1 MKSIKDLR
9 IEIDTIINTLL
20 SKVAIVPSREVS
32 LSLTNAQRA
41 KMWLGK
47 VLEAAG
53 RENPYP
59 EGKNPGSTVIEPQ
72 AEHTEATLAFAPDT
86 DQTARVKYLR
96 KAMDSIIDE
105 FNEEGSVLLDENVP
119 MHRFKDEAYMAMI
132 ESQMW
137 LGVELNRILN
147 SKK

>member
-20 SKVAIVPSREVS
+20 SKEITPSREVS
-32 LSLTNAQRA
+32 LSLTNAQRS

-59 EGKNPGSTVIEPQ
+59 EGKNPNSNVIEPQ
-72 AEHTEATLAFAPDT
+72 AEHTEATLAFAPGT

-96 KAMDSIIDE
+96 KAMDSIID
-105 FNEEGSVLLDENVP
+105 GLLIHVGGDTP
-119 MHRFKDEAYMAMI
+119 RMMYMFSGEAYMAI
-132 ESQMW
+132 VESQMW
-137 LGVELNRILN
+137 LGMELNRILN